1 MKEALGINS
10 LNTKMKDIVKVVTQ
24 QGTGTVNIPS
34 HGAIEATDYI
44 NIPELDGYTRVMTL
58 IRPYGFASVVSS
70 GPNSNWVTNTGSVEA
85 KNVRLDSVNIF
96 VKNI

>member
-1 MKEALGINS
+1 
-10 LNTKMKDIVKVVTQ
+10 MKDIVKVVTQ
-24 QGTGTVNIPS
+24 QGKGTVNIPS
-34 HGAIEATDYI
+34 HGAIEATDYV
-44 NIPELDGYTRVMTL
+44 NIPEFDGYTRVLTL
-58 IRPYGFASVVSS
+58 IRPYGFANVVSS